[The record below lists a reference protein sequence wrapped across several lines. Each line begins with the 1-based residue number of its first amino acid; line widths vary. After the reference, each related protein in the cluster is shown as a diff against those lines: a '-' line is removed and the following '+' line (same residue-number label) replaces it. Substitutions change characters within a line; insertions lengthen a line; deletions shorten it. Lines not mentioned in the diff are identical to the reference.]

1 MPAENPYADYK
12 KTGLDKMIKFAKVLC
27 GLVATFKV
35 VIDAKF
41 PDNVAIQA
49 LVTAILALCPLI
61 PDADAEFQAWALDQ
75 ALPPADAGE
84 IVGIN
89 PDAPAAVAP
98 DIT

>member
-1 MPAENPYADYK
+1 MNPYEDYK
-12 KTGLDKMIKFAKVLC
+12 KTGMDKMIKLAKTLC
-27 GLVATFKV
+27 RLVQVFKV

-41 PDNVAIQA
+41 PDSVPIQA

-61 PDADAEFQAWALDQ
+61 ADADAAFLAYELD
-75 ALPPADAGE
+75 ATLPPADAGDT
-84 IVGIN
+84 IGIN

>member
-1 MPAENPYADYK
+1 MPANPYEDYQ
-12 KTGLDKMIKFAKVLC
+12 KTGLEKMIKFAKVLC

-61 PDADAEFQAWALDQ
+61 PEADAEFKAYQLDMT
-75 ALPPADAGE
+75 LPPSDAGE
-84 IVGIN
+84 TGGIN
-89 PDAPAAVAP
+89 VDAPPAVPP
-98 DIT
+98 DFV